1 MQDDGP
7 KVNVRVWDLPT
18 RLFHWTLVGLV
29 AASLITGKLGPMH
42 LHQASG
48 LAILALILFRLA
60 WGFVG
65 GTHARFADFVKGPRA
80 AFDYL
85 KGRAYYIGHNPLG
98 GLMVL
103 ALLALLPLQ
112 ATLGLFGNDD
122 ISYDA
127 PLSKFISKSASDA
140 ATGWHGLSFKLI
152 LVLVALHV
160 GAAFYYLI
168 ARKDNLIRPMISGWK
183 SLPASLAHHQAEMGH
198 PLLAAGLLAVAGL
211 AAGGLLLL

>member
-1 MQDDGP
+1 MQDEAQ
-7 KVNVRVWDLPT
+7 KVKVRVWDLPT
-18 RLFHWTLVGLV
+18 RLFHWVLVGLV
-29 AASLITGKLGPMH
+29 VTSAVTGNLGPMH
-42 LHQASG
+42 LHQTSG
-48 LAILALILFRLA
+48 MAILALILFRLA

-80 AFDYL
+80 ALDYL
-85 KGRAYYIGHNPLG
+85 KGRAYYVGHNPLG

-103 ALLALLPLQ
+103 ALLILLPLQ

-140 ATGWHGLSFKLI
+140 ATGWHALSFKLI
-152 LVLVALHV
+152 LALVVLHV
-160 GAAFYYLI
+160 GAALFYLI
-168 ARKDNLIRPMISGWK
+168 AKKDNLIRPMITGWK

-198 PLLAAGLLAVAGL
+198 PLLAVVLLALAGL
-211 AAGGLLLL
+211 AVWGLLLL